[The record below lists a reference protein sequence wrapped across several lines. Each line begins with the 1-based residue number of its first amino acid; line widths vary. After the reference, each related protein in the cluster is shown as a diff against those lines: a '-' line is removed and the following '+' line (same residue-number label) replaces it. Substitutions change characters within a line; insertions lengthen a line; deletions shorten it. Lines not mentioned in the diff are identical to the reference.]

1 MRKTKSIVLV
11 ILLALAIIPTAIPI
25 IPTASAATAYTEIN
39 GTLNGANYTLWIPNP
54 IEAWTGA
61 LVIYCHGYS
70 HTEPTRPLI
79 KASDGT
85 ANWANSMIAAGFAFA
100 ISSWGAGGWCI
111 QRGMNATYELTQ
123 YIVSTYKVA
132 KVYLVGLSMGGAVAL
147 LLAEKYPK
155 VFSGVMDVSGSKNIT
170 ERYNRMKD
178 WAATTNDTEFAAK
191 IQAVGGIVPPFP
203 INLAAPPPLS
213 NQLQV
218 FRTLCNQYVAD
229 IAAEAGGTP
238 DAVPLAYQNID
249 PLYHANISIPVI
261 SVHGT
266 SDAFTPYSIALQYQD
281 AVAAAGKSSL
291 FRLYTVV
298 GGEHADLN
306 VQTVA
311 GPGHFL
317 ELVSWAI
324 GYPLVQA
331 RAFCN
336 VTVIPGWTWYFF
348 TQGTGGVGALTY
360 QWFEGSTLLQ
370 GQTSMVLAVT
380 KNTPGTY
387 AYFCKVTDSTGTA
400 TNSNAAY
407 LTVLG

>member
-1 MRKTKSIVLV
+1 
-11 ILLALAIIPTAIPI
+11 
-25 IPTASAATAYTEIN
+25 
-39 GTLNGANYTLWIPNP
+39 
-54 IEAWTGA
+54 
-61 LVIYCHGYS
+61 
-70 HTEPTRPLI
+70 
-79 KASDGT
+79 
-85 ANWANSMIAAGFAFA
+85 
-100 ISSWGAGGWCI
+100 
-111 QRGMNATYELTQ
+111 
-123 YIVSTYKVA
+123 
-132 KVYLVGLSMGGAVAL
+132 MGGAVAL
-147 LLAEKYPK
+147 LLAEKYPS
-155 VFSGVMDVSGSKNIT
+155 VYSGVMDVSGSKNTT

-191 IQAVGGIVPPFP
+191 IQAVGGKVPPFP
-203 INLAAPPPLS
+203 ISMVTGNLS
-213 NQLQV
+213 SQLQT
-218 FRTLCNQYVAD
+218 FRTLCDQYVAD
-229 IAAEAGGTP
+229 ITAEAGGTP

-266 SDAFTPYSIALQYQD
+266 SDAFTPYAQALQYQA

-306 VQTVA
+306 VQTEA

-331 RAFCN
+331 RAFWN
-336 VTVIPGWTWYFF
+336 VTVLAGWTWYFF
-348 TQGTGGVGALTY
+348 AHGTGGVGALTY

-370 GQTSMVLAVT
+370 GQTSMVLSVT

-387 AYFCKVTDSTGTA
+387 AYFCKVTDSQGTA
-400 TNSNAAY
+400 INSNAVY